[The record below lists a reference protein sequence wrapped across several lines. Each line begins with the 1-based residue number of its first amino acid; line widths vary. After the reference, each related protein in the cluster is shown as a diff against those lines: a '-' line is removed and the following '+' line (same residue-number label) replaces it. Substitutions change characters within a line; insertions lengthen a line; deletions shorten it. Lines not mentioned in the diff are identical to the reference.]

1 MKGDRVFVFIE
12 PITESGWYHGVR
24 KPSSLAKGEGFLF
37 SQDAENGAQLRS
49 RLARRPQRT
58 PEGTPPALVSP
69 AALLSAILSILCADI
84 CRREA
89 SIMTRMIRIFDTT
102 LRDGEQSPG
111 ASMNV
116 EEKIMIAKQLARLN
130 VDIIEAGF
138 AYSSPGD
145 FEAVRRIANEVE
157 GPTICSLARARPED
171 IDRAWDALKGA
182 PKVRIHTFLSTSDIH
197 LKHQFRMT
205 REEALKRAVD
215 MVQRARGFVEDV
227 EFSPMDASRSD
238 PSYLCDVVQAVIDAG
253 AGTVN
258 IPDTV
263 GYTTPQEFGRLIRT
277 IRERV
282 KNIDR
287 AVISV
292 HCHNDLGL
300 AVANALAAVAEGAG
314 QVECTING
322 IGERAGNASLEEV
335 VMGLRTR
342 KDSYGADTA
351 IITEEISKTSRL
363 VSKITGMVVQP
374 NKAIVGANA
383 FAHTSGIHQDGLLKE
398 KSTYEIM
405 RPESIGL
412 TQSKMVMGKLSG
424 RHAFRQRLEELGYKL
439 TETEINH
446 AFERF
451 KRLADHKKEI
461 YEEDLEVIVSE
472 EMAKID
478 QQFVLTSLMVESGTG
493 KVPTAMVELEMTGR
507 SAKQSGTGDGPVDA
521 VYRTIA
527 AMTQTKSRLLSY
539 SVKAITGGTDAQG
552 EVAVRLEENGKTV
565 TGHGAD
571 TDIIVASAQ
580 AYLSGLNKLAY
591 WASKN
596 RIYPETSA

>member
-1 MKGDRVFVFIE
+1 MSGSEMK
-12 PITESGWYHGVR
+12 
-24 KPSSLAKGEGFLF
+24 
-37 SQDAENGAQLRS
+37 
-49 RLARRPQRT
+49 
-58 PEGTPPALVSP
+58 
-69 AALLSAILSILCADI
+69 
-84 CRREA
+84 
-89 SIMTRMIRIFDTT
+89 MIRIFDTT

-116 EEKIMIAKQLARLN
+116 EEKVMVAKQLGRLE

-145 FEAVRRIANEVE
+145 FEAVRRIAHEVE

-171 IDRAWDALKGA
+171 IDRAWEALKGV
-182 PKVRIHTFLSTSDIH
+182 PRSRIHTFLSTSDIH
-197 LKHQFRMT
+197 LQHQFRMT
-205 REEALKRAVD
+205 RDEALKRAVA
-215 MVQRARGFVEDV
+215 MVEHARNYVEDV

-238 PSYLCDVVQAVIDAG
+238 PAYLHEVLEAVIAAG

-263 GYTTPQEFGRLIRT
+263 GYAVPQEFGQLIRG
-277 IRERV
+277 IKEKV
-282 KNIDR
+282 PNIDR

-300 AVANALAAVAEGAG
+300 AVANSLAAIMEGAG

-322 IGERAGNASLEEV
+322 IGERAGNTSLEEI

-342 KDSYGADTA
+342 KDRYGADTKVRS
-351 IITEEISKTSRL
+351 EEISKTSRL

-383 FAHTSGIHQDGLLKE
+383 FAHTSGIHQDGLLKD

-412 TQSKMVMGKLSG
+412 VQSKLVMGKLSG

-439 TETEINH
+439 SDEELNH
-446 AFERF
+446 AFDRF
-451 KRLADHKKEI
+451 KRLADQKKEM
-461 YEEDLEVIVSE
+461 YEEDLEVIISE
-472 EMAKID
+472 EIARIPERV
-478 QQFVLTSLMVESGTG
+478 QLTRLHTESGTD
-493 KVPTAMVELEMTGR
+493 KVPTAAVELQIDGHPMT
-507 SAKQSGTGDGPVDA
+507 QSGTGDGPVDA

-527 AMTQTKSRLLSY
+527 GMTQTKSRLLMY
-539 SVKAITGGTDAQG
+539 TVKAITGGTDAQG
-552 EVAVRLEENGKTV
+552 EVSVKLEEEGRTV

-571 TDIIVASAQ
+571 TDIIVASAR
-580 AYLSGLNKLAY
+580 AYLNALNKLAY
-591 WASKN
+591 WSSKE
-596 RIYPETSA
+596 REDAQRVSLI